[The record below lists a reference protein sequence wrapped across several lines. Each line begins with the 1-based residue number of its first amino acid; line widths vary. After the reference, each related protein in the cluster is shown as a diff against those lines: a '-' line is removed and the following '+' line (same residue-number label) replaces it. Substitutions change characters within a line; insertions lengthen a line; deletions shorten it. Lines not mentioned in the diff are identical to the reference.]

1 MTIHPSPFKTTAND
15 TSATKSLTGHSL
27 GGGLASAAARMTGL
41 PAQVFN
47 SAGLHPDTVS
57 RFSNARRGPDPVTN
71 HFVRG
76 EALTTVQSLTPL
88 PDAVGRQVSLP
99 AVDEK
104 GQPVTWLNDF
114 GGLKRHLTSKRGA
127 GLVGLFAVLLG
138 LSFVVPAAPKKEPPF
153 MASVQALSNAP
164 ISTLALVAKRSPQEV
179 RATLA
184 AEGFSAVSDEQSLGE
199 LAGPDMGKRM
209 RLLRKVLAQAPK
221 SAG

>member
-1 MTIHPSPFKTTAND
+1 MNIERQWVTPIAAGAFLL
-15 TSATKSLTGHSL
+15 SAVTGVLIFFHLDSGLNKVAHEWLSWVLL
-27 GGGLASAAARMTGL
+27 GG
-41 PAQVFN
+41 V
-47 SAGLHPDTVS
+47 GLHVAA
-57 RFSNARRGPDPVTN
+57 N
-71 HFVRG
+71 
-76 EALTTVQSLTPL
+76 
-88 PDAVGRQVSLP
+88 
-99 AVDEK
+99 
-104 GQPVTWLNDF
+104 F